1 MLRNK
6 VAHESIR
13 SPLETVYLTFKL
25 KKTVKFETD
34 SAMYIC
40 KSFKVF
46 IRSVF
51 ASPRYIMFNRNHR
64 SRTIKKYTLTT

>member
-13 SPLETVYLTFKL
+13 SPLETVYLKFKF

-40 KSFKVF
+40 GSFKVF
-46 IRSVF
+46 I
-51 ASPRYIMFNRNHR
+51 
-64 SRTIKKYTLTT
+64 